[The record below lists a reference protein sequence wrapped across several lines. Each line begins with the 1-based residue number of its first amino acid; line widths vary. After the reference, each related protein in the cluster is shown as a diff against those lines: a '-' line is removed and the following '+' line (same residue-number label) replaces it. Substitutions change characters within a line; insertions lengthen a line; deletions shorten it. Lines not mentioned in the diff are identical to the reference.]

1 MVIHCMSCK
10 QHVRKYN
17 INIICSFILTGYK
30 VIKLKASS
38 EAEAARWVHNIEDAI
53 TTLRTQYPTPD

>member
-1 MVIHCMSCK
+1 MYMYV
-10 QHVRKYN
+10 
-17 INIICSFILTGYK
+17 FISAGYK

-38 EAEAARWVHNIEDAI
+38 EAEAAQWVLSIEDAI